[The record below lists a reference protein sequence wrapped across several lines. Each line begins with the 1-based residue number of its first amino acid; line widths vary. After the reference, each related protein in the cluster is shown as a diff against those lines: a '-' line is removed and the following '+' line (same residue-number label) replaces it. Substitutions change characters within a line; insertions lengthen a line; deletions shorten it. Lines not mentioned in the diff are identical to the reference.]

1 MATSYNLLKI
11 GQYHVSLEYGDCED
25 ATILIGNK
33 GGQDIKIRL
42 ADLATYVAS
51 TKGVDQLNDLVGSYE
66 ARPDIKL
73 TALET
78 GKVINAAGAKVA
90 KSGWAVA
97 EFTAQLGNV
106 YLFNPGATASDVCV
120 FAEKIDKVETRGI
133 SYAYTYD
140 AKGNPL
146 TAKATYNGVTHSY
159 TYTNTYT
166 TQEGGQESLSVVITD
181 DQTGKTV
188 EYLPQTYQTTV
199 GAYQPMVRLNEN
211 AELPKDGYCR
221 FVSNF
226 QTSDSIRIAVSYKVD
241 SADLT
246 MKVVRS
252 GMVAS
257 MCTQLSKINQ
267 KVDEAKAAIEVLT
280 KEVSNMSN
288 GLGMVG
294 FCRVNGDVSCDPAAD
309 QVYGTKEM
317 IHEIGKHFR
326 LGLAKTNGSV
336 ADVKRMAPGRLTLGA
351 DGQKHAIDGTEGDVV
366 LVFDDD
372 VYLQKCTQM
381 VNNVELN
388 CMGVS
393 MNAHS
398 WHGHAAK
405 HFKPFAIS
413 PHYTVNC
420 KLDGDERTQAHVVW
434 NRAAKGTMNAVEPI
448 LKATYKQAG
457 GAHTQYVST
466 IGSIQMAQA
475 KNTDPLTNRPWMSQ
489 YYEFYEIWAALLQIE
504 CGTLAHTRLNLF
516 GTGDTPLDTVNASTW
531 HDAQMSGN
539 SGYKVVKADGTIAW
553 HDINGYNEFVG
564 TDGNKHSLE
573 GSICGTNSYNPVDI
587 LEGQRFLDG
596 LADAGLLDYL
606 GDTSVLFTLTD
617 EGVVTKVDGV
627 NVETGEGMEACK
639 HYYQARNVPGCEGM
653 ADGVM
658 TAVVNS
664 YTKLEF
670 ADGVT
675 DLNGNAVSIAYMKR
689 SMPIYR
695 GKSLPYQ
702 GCFEQ
707 TYGAA
712 YTMVVGDNADDIS
725 VEFRCASDVNN
736 IPPLKTF
743 GAEVYQGPSGTNLA
757 MEHGLDQLVDRTKQL
772 TGVEG
777 WAAKCDYSLSLLAFS
792 SFGGGARSRENAYIW
807 LYKTNNA
814 GVGKRQVHGSPFGC
828 PACSWLAPASVRTAY
843 WRNAAGYSDVVSAG
857 ALASYPVQIVS

>member
-1 MATSYNLLKI
+1 MQDLEITDYHSSLQRVECTGDELIVSFKNGSDYAIPMSALSTYMAAQWGT
-11 GQYHVSLEYGDCED
+11 E
-25 ATILIGNK
+25 
-33 GGQDIKIRL
+33 
-42 ADLATYVAS
+42 
-51 TKGVDQLNDLVGSYE
+51 QLNALVGMYE
-66 ARPDIKL
+66 PRPDIHL
-73 TALET
+73 AALET
-78 GKVINAAGAKVA
+78 NKVINASGVKTDKA
-90 KSGWAVA
+90 GWAIA

-106 YLFNPGATASDVCV
+106 YLFNPGATDADVCV

-133 SYAYTYD
+133 DYAYTYD

-146 TAKATYNGVTHSY
+146 TAKATYNGATHSY
-159 TYTNTYT
+159 TYANTYT
-166 TQEGGQESLSVVITD
+166 TNNGTESLSVVITD
-181 DQTGKTV
+181 DQTGKQV
-188 EYLPQTYQTTV
+188 EYLPQTYQTSV

-226 QTSDSIRIAVSYKVD
+226 QTSDAIRIAVSYKVD

-267 KVDEAKAAIEVLT
+267 KVDESKAAIEVLT
-280 KEVSNMSN
+280 KEVDSMAN

-309 QVYGTKEM
+309 QVYGTKAM

-336 ADVKRMAPGRLTLGA
+336 ADIKRMAPGRLTLGA
-351 DGQKHAIDGTEGDVV
+351 DGQKHAIDGTEGDVM

-372 VYLQKCTQM
+372 VWLQKATQM
-381 VNNVELN
+381 VNGVELN

-393 MNAHS
+393 MNAHA

-405 HFKPFAIS
+405 HFAPFAIS

-420 KLDGDERTQAHVVW
+420 KLDGDERSQAHVVW
-434 NRAAKGTMNAVEPI
+434 NRAALGTMLEVEPI
-448 LKATYKQAG
+448 LKGTYKKAG
-457 GAHTQYVST
+457 GSVSMNVSSV
-466 IGSIQMAQA
+466 GSIQNAQA
-475 KNTDPLTNRPWMSQ
+475 KNADPLTNRPWMSE
-489 YYEFYEIWAALLQIE
+489 YYEFYEIWCALLQIE

-516 GTGDTPLDTVNASTW
+516 GCGETSLDMVTASTW

-539 SGYKVVKADGTIAW
+539 SGYKVVKADGGLAW
-553 HDINGYNEFVG
+553 YNIDGYQQFKKSGSDTFYSLSAAIGGGGRYNFV
-564 TDGNKHSLE
+564 DM
-573 GSICGTNSYNPVDI
+573 

-596 LADAGLLDYL
+596 MADAGLLDYL
-606 GDTSVLFTLTD
+606 GDADAFFTLTD
-617 EGVVTKVDGV
+617 DGAVTKVDGI
-627 NVETGEGMEACK
+627 NVDTGEGMEACK

-675 DLNGNAVSIAYMKR
+675 DVNGNAVTTAYLKR

-695 GKSLPYQ
+695 GKSLPFQ
-702 GCFEQ
+702 NVFEH
-707 TYGAA
+707 TFGAHF
-712 YTMVVGDNADDIS
+712 TMVVGDTADDITT
-725 VEFRCASDVNN
+725 EFRCASDVNN
-736 IPPLKTF
+736 IPPLKSF
-743 GAEVYQGPSGTNLA
+743 GDEAYQGPSDTIVP
-757 MEHGLDQLVDRTKQL
+757 MERGLDQVVNRSAMANTYEAW
-772 TGVEG
+772 T
-777 WAAKCDYSLSLLAFS
+777 ARCDYSLSLFAYTEFAGS
-792 SFGGGARSRENAYIW
+792 SRTRENAYLWI
-807 LYKTNNA
+807 YKTNNA
-814 GVGKRQVHGSPFGC
+814 GVGKRQVHGSAVGC
-828 PACSWLAPASVRTAY
+828 HANTWHACASVRSAL
-843 WRNAAGYSDVVSAG
+843 WALAASGGADSFAG
-857 ALASYPVQIVS
+857 AVASYPVQIVT

>member
-1 MATSYNLLKI
+1 MQDLEITDYHSSLQKLECNGDEMVLTFKNGTDYAVPMSSIVTFMASQWN
-11 GQYHVSLEYGDCED
+11 
-25 ATILIGNK
+25 A
-33 GGQDIKIRL
+33 
-42 ADLATYVAS
+42 
-51 TKGVDQLNDLVGSYE
+51 DQLNALIGMYE
-66 ARPDIKL
+66 PRPDITL
-73 TALET
+73 TSLEE
-78 GKVINAAGAKVA
+78 GKVINASGVKVA
-90 KSGWAVA
+90 KSGWAIA

-120 FAEKIDKVETRGI
+120 FAEKIDKVETRGVD
-133 SYAYTYD
+133 YAYTYD

-146 TAKATYNGVTHSY
+146 TAKATYNGATHSY

-166 TQEGGQESLSVVITD
+166 TQDGHESLSVVITD

-241 SADLT
+241 SADLV

-267 KVDEAKAAIEVLT
+267 KVDEAKAAIEVLN
-280 KEVSNMSN
+280 KEVDRMSN

-294 FCRVNGDVSCDPAAD
+294 FCRVNGDVSCDPASD
-309 QVYGTKEM
+309 QVYGTKAM

-326 LGLAKTNGSV
+326 LGLAKTNGNV
-336 ADVKRMAPGRLTLGA
+336 CDIKRMAPGRLTLGA
-351 DGQKHAIDGTEGDVV
+351 DGQKHAIDGTEGDVM

-381 VNNVELN
+381 VNGVELN

-393 MNAHS
+393 MNAHA

-405 HFKPFAIS
+405 HFAPFAIS
-413 PHYTVNC
+413 PHYTVNA
-420 KLDGDERTQAHVVW
+420 KLEGDERSQAHVVW
-434 NRAAKGTMNAVEPI
+434 NREAKGTMNEVDPI

-457 GAHTQYVST
+457 GAHTQYVSNV
-466 IGSIQMAQA
+466 SAIQLAQA
-475 KNTDPLTNRPWMSQ
+475 KNTDPLTNRPWMCQ

-516 GTGDTPLDTVNASTW
+516 GTGDTPLDAVNANTW

-539 SGYKVVKADGTIAW
+539 SGYKVVKADGSLSWCNIHAY
-553 HDINGYNEFVG
+553 HKFLVSGSDNEY
-564 TDGNKHSLE
+564 SLL
-573 GSICGTNSYNPVDI
+573 SAICGGNIYNPVDM

-596 LADAGLLDYL
+596 MAEAGLLDYL
-606 GDTSVLFTLTD
+606 GDTSALFTLTD
-617 EGVVTKVDGV
+617 DGVVTKVDGV
-627 NVETGEGMEACK
+627 NVDTGEGMETCK

-675 DLNGNAVSIAYMKR
+675 DLNGNTVVTAYLKR

-707 TYGAA
+707 TFGAH
-712 YTMVVGDNADDIS
+712 YTIIVGETTSDITT
-725 VEFRCASDVNN
+725 EFRCASDVNN

-743 GAEVYQGPSGTNLA
+743 GAEVYKGASDTTVA
-757 MEHGLDQLVDRTKQL
+757 MERGLDNIVNRDNLMQNEAWMT
-772 TGVEG
+772 
-777 WAAKCDYSLSLLAFS
+777 KCDYSLSLFAFS
-792 SFGGGARSRENAYIW
+792 AYGGSSRSRENSYLW
-807 LYKTNNA
+807 LYKGNNA
-814 GVGKRQVHGSPFGC
+814 GVGKRQVHGSSVGC
-828 PACSWLAPASVRTAY
+828 FASTWNASASVRTAF
-843 WRNAAGYSDVVSAG
+843 WNGAAGDGSLIYAG
-857 ALASYPVQIVS
+857 ALASYPVQIIN

>member
-1 MATSYNLLKI
+1 MQDLEITDYHSSLQKIECTGDEMVITSKDGVDYRVQMSSI
-11 GQYHVSLEYGDCED
+11 
-25 ATILIGNK
+25 
-33 GGQDIKIRL
+33 
-42 ADLATYVAS
+42 ATYMAAQWNA
-51 TKGVDQLNDLVGSYE
+51 DQLNSLVGMYE
-66 ARPDIKL
+66 PLPDIAL

-78 GKVINAAGAKVA
+78 GKVINANGVKVS

-257 MCTQLSKINQ
+257 MCTQLANIHQEVN
-267 KVDEAKAAIEVLT
+267 EAKAAIDVLT

-326 LGLAKTNGSV
+326 LGLAKTNGTV

-351 DGQKHAIDGTEGDVV
+351 DGQKHTIDGTEGDVV

-434 NRAAKGTMNAVEPI
+434 NRAAKGSMNAVEPL
-448 LKATYKQAG
+448 LKATYKQTG
-457 GAHTQYVST
+457 GAHTQYIST
-466 IGSIQMAQA
+466 IGSIKMAQA

-516 GTGDTPLDTVNASTW
+516 GTGETPLDPVNASTW

-539 SGYKVVKADGTIAW
+539 SGYKVVKADGSVAW
-553 HDINGYNEFVG
+553 YNIHGYQSFLVSGSE
-564 TDGNKHSLE
+564 TKYSLE
-573 GSICGTNSYNPVDI
+573 SAICGTNTYNPVDI
-587 LEGQRFLDG
+587 IEGQRFLDG

-606 GDTSVLFTLTD
+606 GVTSALFTLTD
-617 EGVVTKVDGV
+617 DGVVTKVDGV

-670 ADGVT
+670 KDGVT

-707 TYGAA
+707 TFGAA
-712 YTMVVGDNADDIS
+712 YTMVVGDTADDIS

-743 GAEVYQGPSGTNLA
+743 GNEVLQGPSGTNVA
-757 MEHGLDQLVDRTKQL
+757 MERGLDQLVDRTKQL
-772 TGVEG
+772 TGNEG
-777 WAAKCDYSLSLLAFS
+777 WIAKCDYSLSLFAFS
-792 SFGGGARSRENAYIW
+792 SFAGGARSRENAYLW

-814 GVGKRQVHGSPFGC
+814 GVGNRQVHGSPVGC
-828 PACSWLAPASVRTAY
+828 IANTWNALASVRTAL
-843 WRNAAGYSDVVSAG
+843 WDNAASFSSAYYAG

>member
-1 MATSYNLLKI
+1 MQDLEITDYHSSLQKIECTGDEMVITSKDGVDYRVPMSTIVTYMAAQWN
-11 GQYHVSLEYGDCED
+11 
-25 ATILIGNK
+25 A
-33 GGQDIKIRL
+33 
-42 ADLATYVAS
+42 
-51 TKGVDQLNDLVGSYE
+51 DQLNSLVGMYE
-66 ARPDIKL
+66 PMPDIKL

-434 NRAAKGTMNAVEPI
+434 NRAAKGTMNAVEPL

-516 GTGDTPLDTVNASTW
+516 GTGETQLDTVNASTW

-539 SGYKVVKADGTIAW
+539 SGYKVVKADGTVSWYGI
-553 HDINGYNEFVG
+553 HGYQSFLVSG
-564 TDGNKHSLE
+564 SDTKYSLE
-573 GSICGTNSYNPVDI
+573 SAICGTNSYNPVDI

-596 LADAGLLDYL
+596 LADAGLLDYI
-606 GDTSVLFTLTD
+606 GDASALFTLTD
-617 EGVVTKVDGV
+617 DGVVTKVEGV
-627 NVETGEGMEACK
+627 NVETGEGMEPCT

-670 ADGVT
+670 RDGVT

-777 WAAKCDYSLSLLAFS
+777 WTTKCDYSLSLFAFS
-792 SFGGGARSRENAYIW
+792 SFGGGARSRENAYLW

-814 GVGKRQVHGSPFGC
+814 GVGKRQVYGSLVGSP
-828 PACSWLAPASVRTAY
+828 ASTWAARASVRTAN
-843 WRNAAGYSDVVSAG
+843 WNNAASNLADDSAG